1 MSCGGLALAHI
12 CAGRVV
18 LHSCFQQGL
27 WSASPESTG
36 EGDTPAL
43 FVSRKT
49 EVKRNEWRKTEF
61 GMCDYGVVGCVRL
74 RITSSD
80 KTVC

>member
-27 WSASPESTG
+27 WSASPENTG

-43 FVSRKT
+43 FVVSER
-49 EVKRNEWRKTEF
+49 EVWRQYEQSEF
-61 GMCDYGVVGCVRL
+61 FERC
-74 RITSSD
+74 S
-80 KTVC
+80 